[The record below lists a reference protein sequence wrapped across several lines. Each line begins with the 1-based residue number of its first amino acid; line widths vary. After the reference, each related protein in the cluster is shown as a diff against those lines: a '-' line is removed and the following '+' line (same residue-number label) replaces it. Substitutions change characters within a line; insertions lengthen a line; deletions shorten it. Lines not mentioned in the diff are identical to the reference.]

1 MTTIAAASPARTTTA
16 AHTAWLVW
24 WLVALFF
31 LSGASGL
38 IYQVLWVRML
48 SLTFGITVYAVTV
61 VLASFMGGLAI
72 GSFFGGRLAE
82 RIRRP
87 LFVYG
92 VIEIAVALVA
102 LATPFALTSL
112 QSVYPVVARVSNENE
127 ALLTV
132 VRVVMAFVVLAVPTA
147 LMGATL
153 PVIVKSSLMRSGD
166 LSGRIGLLYSANT
179 FGAITGTAIA
189 GFWLIGG
196 IGISASII
204 LAAAV
209 NALVGGISFVLQRT
223 LASEPAGLA
232 SVAPAAARAA
242 ATSTTGRPAESYS
255 ERVRTATLIAYGLG
269 GVLSFALEVAWTRM
283 LSLMLDTSI
292 YAFVT
297 MLSMVLIGIA
307 VGSAAATALLRRL
320 TRLPLVFAA
329 LQFGIAVGG
338 IWAIW
343 AVSNLAEIRTFLEGA
358 GILRRLV
365 ATSANFN
372 FVVAAVTILPSTL
385 LIGATFPI
393 AARIYTAGLS
403 RSSARLGQI
412 YAVNVFGAIFGSMLG
427 GFVLLPNLGTQA
439 SLLLLSILSL
449 AVASLL
455 VLADDWRTVASRAT
469 LVGAGAA
476 AFLVLWVAKPD
487 LYAAL
492 FATRFPKSDVE
503 WFREGIET
511 TVSVVKNDEGVR
523 TLYTNSRG
531 QANDEPGLVH
541 YHRRIAHTPLLVRPH
556 ANDALIIG
564 LGVGHTAGSILE
576 HEGTR
581 VEVVELSDAV
591 VEGASRFSA
600 INYNVMENPR
610 FSIRMGDGRNFL
622 LTTDRKYDLITTDTI
637 QPLDAG
643 STNLYSAEY
652 YRLARASLKPN
663 GVMAQWIAPHDDY
676 QYKTMLRTY
685 LSVFPYVTL
694 WLTADLVIG
703 SNEPIEL
710 DLAETA
716 RRFESPKA
724 RAALLQGGFGKVE
737 DVAAAF
743 VATREEIEAFVGPG
757 PILSDDRPFIEYYR
771 SLPGRGQGPP
781 PDVWSPYSRDPE
793 KVLKK

>member
-1 MTTIAAASPARTTTA
+1 MTTVATASAVRAMPAERTSR
-16 AHTAWLVW
+16 LVW
-24 WLVALFF
+24 WLAALFF

-48 SLTFGITVYAVTV
+48 SLSFGITVYAVTV
-61 VLASFMGGLAI
+61 VLASFMGGLAL

-82 RIRRP
+82 RIKRP
-87 LFVYG
+87 LLAYG
-92 VIEIAVALVA
+92 IIEVAVALVA
-102 LATPFALTSL
+102 LATPYALTSL
-112 QSVYPVVARVSNENE
+112 QSVYPAIARAVGDNE
-127 ALLTV
+127 AILTV
-132 VRVVMAFVVLAVPTA
+132 VRVTLAFAVLVIPTT

-153 PVIVKSSLMRSGD
+153 PIIVKSSLARHGD

-179 FGAITGTAIA
+179 FGAIAGTVIA

-204 LAAAV
+204 LAAIV
-209 NALVGGISFVLQRT
+209 NGLVGAISIVLQRT
-223 LASEPAGLA
+223 LVTTDG
-232 SVAPAAARAA
+232 
-242 ATSTTGRPAESYS
+242 STTPDVTSDEASDTARPYAD
-255 ERVRTATLIAYGLG
+255 RVRTATLIAYGLS
-269 GVLSFALEVAWTRM
+269 GVISFALEVAWTRM
-283 LSLMLDTSI
+283 LALVLDTSI

-307 VGSAAATALLRRL
+307 VGSALTTPLVRRRINLPLAFALLEL
-320 TRLPLVFAA
+320 GV
-329 LQFGIAVGG
+329 AVGG

-343 AVSNLAEIRTFLEGA
+343 AISNLTELREILSAIRGV
-358 GILRRLV
+358 RRLT
-365 ATSANFN
+365 ATSTNFN

-393 AARIYTAGLS
+393 AARIYTAGLH
-403 RSSARLGQI
+403 RSSERLGQI

-427 GFVLLPNLGTQA
+427 GFVLLPALGTQA
-439 SLLLLSILSL
+439 SLLLLS
-449 AVASLL
+449 VASLA
-455 VLADDWRTVASRAT
+455 LAGMLALSADWRTLPSRAA

-487 LYAAL
+487 LYSAL
-492 FATRFPKSDVE
+492 FSTRFSGSQVE

-511 TVSVVKNDEGVR
+511 TVSIVKDQETVR

-531 QANDEPGLVH
+531 QANDEPGLVQ
-541 YHRRIAHTPLLVRPH
+541 YHRRIAHTPLLVKPR
-556 ANDALIIG
+556 ASEALIVG
-564 LGVGHTAGSILE
+564 LGAGHTAGSILQ

-581 VEVVELSDAV
+581 VEVVELSDAI
-591 VEGASRFSA
+591 VEGAIRFA
-600 INYNVMENPR
+600 GVNYDVMHNPGL
-610 FSIRMGDGRNFL
+610 SVRMGDGRNFL

-652 YRLARASLKPN
+652 YRLALAALKPG

-685 LSVFPYVTL
+685 LSVFPHVTL

-703 SNEPIEL
+703 SREPIVL

-716 RRFESPKA
+716 RRFESPRA
-724 RAALLQGGFGKVE
+724 RAALLQGGFGSPE
-737 DVAAAF
+737 DVAGAF
-743 VATREEIEAFVGPG
+743 VATRDELERFVGDG

-771 SLPGRGQGPP
+771 SLPGRGQGAP
-781 PDVWSPYSRDPE
+781 PDIWSPYSRDPN
-793 KVLKK
+793 KVLKR

>member
-1 MTTIAAASPARTTTA
+1 MTTVATASAVRALPAERTSR
-16 AHTAWLVW
+16 LVW
-24 WLVALFF
+24 WLAALFF

-48 SLTFGITVYAVTV
+48 SLSFGITVYAVTV
-61 VLASFMGGLAI
+61 VLASFMGGLAL

-87 LFVYG
+87 LLAYG
-92 VIEIAVALVA
+92 IIEVAVALVA
-102 LATPFALTSL
+102 LATPYALTAL
-112 QSVYPVVARVSNENE
+112 QGVYPAIARGVGENE
-127 ALLTV
+127 AILTI
-132 VRVVMAFVVLAVPTA
+132 VRVVMAFAVLAIPTT

-153 PVIVKSSLMRSGD
+153 PIIVKSSLARHGD

-179 FGAITGTAIA
+179 FGAIAGTVVA

-196 IGISASII
+196 IGISASIV

-209 NALVGGISFVLQRT
+209 NALVGAISIVLQRT
-223 LASEPAGLA
+223 LIPTED
-232 SVAPAAARAA
+232 VAAPV
-242 ATSTTGRPAESYS
+242 ATSDESGDATS
-255 ERVRTATLIAYGLG
+255 ACSARVRTATLIVYGLS
-269 GVLSFALEVAWTRM
+269 GVISFALEVAWTRM
-283 LSLMLDTSI
+283 LALVLDTSI

-307 VGSAAATALLRRL
+307 VGSALATPLVNRRRMTLPLAFALLEL
-320 TRLPLVFAA
+320 
-329 LQFGIAVGG
+329 GIAIGG

-343 AVSNLAEIRTFLEGA
+343 AISNLTEIRELLAATRG
-358 GILRRLV
+358 LRRLT
-365 ATSANFN
+365 ATTTNFN

-393 AARIYTAGLS
+393 AARIYTAGLP
-403 RSSARLGQI
+403 RSSERLGQI

-427 GFVLLPNLGTQA
+427 GFVLLPALGTQG
-439 SLLLLSILSL
+439 SLLLLS
-449 AVASLL
+449 VASLA
-455 VLADDWRTVASRAT
+455 LAGLLALAADWRTFASRAA

-487 LYAAL
+487 LYASL
-492 FATRFPKSDVE
+492 FSTRFPESEVE

-511 TVSVVKNDEGVR
+511 TVSIVKDKENVR

-531 QANDEPGLVH
+531 QANDEAGLVQ
-541 YHRRIAHTPLLVRPH
+541 YHRRIAHTPLLVKPH
-556 ANDALIIG
+556 ASEALIVG
-564 LGVGHTAGSILE
+564 LGAGHTAGSILQ

-581 VEVVELSDAV
+581 VEVVELSDAIL
-591 VEGASRFSA
+591 EGARRFSA
-600 INYNVMENPR
+600 VNYDVMNNPSL
-610 FSIRMGDGRNFL
+610 SIRMGDGRNFL
-622 LTTDRKYDLITTDTI
+622 LTTTHKYDLITTDTI

-652 YRLARASLKPN
+652 YRLALAALKPG

-685 LSVFPYVTL
+685 LSVFPHVTL

-703 SNEPIEL
+703 SRDPIEL

-716 RRFESPKA
+716 RRFDSPRA
-724 RAALLQGGFGKVE
+724 RAALIQGGFGNPE
-737 DVAAAF
+737 DVAGAF
-743 VATREEIEAFVGPG
+743 VATREELEAFVGPG

-771 SLPGRGQGPP
+771 SLPGRGQGAP
-781 PDVWSPYSRDPE
+781 PDIWSPYSRDPE
-793 KVLKK
+793 KVLKR

>member
-1 MTTIAAASPARTTTA
+1 MTSIAAASSARTTTA
-16 AHTAWLVW
+16 TRAGWLVW

-31 LSGASGL
+31 MSGASGL

-72 GSFFGGRLAE
+72 GSYFGGRLAE

-87 LFVYG
+87 LLVYG

-102 LATPFALTSL
+102 LATPYALTSL
-112 QSVYPVVARVSNENE
+112 QSVYPVIARIFGENE

-132 VRVVMAFVVLAVPTA
+132 IRVIMAFAVLVVPTA

-179 FGAITGTAIA
+179 FGAITGTMVA

-209 NALVGGISFVLQRT
+209 NALVGVISFVLQRT
-223 LASEPAGLA
+223 IAAEPAA
-232 SVAPAAARAA
+232 DARAA
-242 ATSTTGRPAESYS
+242 EETAADGPPVDPAEAYPS
-255 ERVRTATLIAYGLG
+255 RVRTATLVAYGLG

-307 VGSAAATALLRRL
+307 VGSAVATLVLRRVR
-320 TRLPLVFAA
+320 RLPLLFAA
-329 LQFGIAVGG
+329 LQFGIAIGG

-343 AVSNLAEIRTFLEGA
+343 AVSNLGGIRAFLQA
-358 GILRRLV
+358 TPALSRLAV
-365 ATSANFN
+365 SSANFN
-372 FVVAAVTILPSTL
+372 FVAAAVTILPTTL

-393 AARIYTAGLS
+393 AARIYTAGLG
-403 RSSARLGQI
+403 RSSERLGQI

-449 AVASLL
+449 AVAAML
-455 VLADDWRTVASRAT
+455 VLADDWRTVASRVA
-469 LVGAGAA
+469 LAGAGAA
-476 AFLVLWVAKPD
+476 AFVVLWVAKPD
-487 LYAAL
+487 VYTAL
-492 FATRFPKSDVE
+492 FSTRFPKSEVE

-511 TVSVVKNDEGVR
+511 TVSVVKGEDGVR

-531 QANDEPGLVH
+531 QANDEPALVH

-556 ANDALIIG
+556 ASEALIVG

-576 HEGTR
+576 HDGTR

-600 INYNVMENPR
+600 INYNVMANPR

-622 LTTDRKYDLITTDTI
+622 LTTNRKYDLITTDTI

-703 SNEPIEL
+703 SNEPIQL

-724 RAALLQGGFGKVE
+724 RAALLDAGFGKVE

-757 PILSDDRPFIEYYR
+757 PVLSDDRPFIEYYR
-771 SLPGRGQGPP
+771 SLPSRGQGAP
-781 PDVWSPYSRDPE
+781 PDVWNSFSREPE
-793 KVLKK
+793 KVLKR